1 MGNLNK
7 VMLMGDLGGEPEV
20 RQFED
25 GNMIATVSLA
35 TNERWK
41 NQDGEPQERT
51 EWHNLVFSR
60 RLAEIAKD
68 YLTKGSPIFIEGRL
82 RTRKW
87 EDENGVAH
95 YNTQILVD
103 HLQML
108 GKKEDTPNKEAETT
122 TKPKTTSAKD
132 YKAAKEGYTSNISY
146 SNSADF
152 DDDVPF

>member
-1 MGNLNK
+1 MSNLNK
-7 VMLMGDLGGEPEV
+7 VMLMGHLGGEPEF

-25 GNMIATVSLA
+25 GNVMAFVSLA

-41 NQDGEPQERT
+41 NQDGEQQERT
-51 EWHNLVFSR
+51 EWHNLVFTR

-68 YLTKGSPIFIEGRL
+68 YLTKGSPIFVEGRL
-82 RTRKW
+82 RTRRR

-108 GKKEDTPNKEAETT
+108 GKKENTPNKETTQPNKPQTT
-122 TKPKTTSAKD
+122 TKD
-132 YKAAKEGYTSNISY
+132 YKAAKEGTIPSGSHSNNTMS
-146 SNSADF
+146 F
-152 DDDVPF
+152 DDDITF

>member
-7 VMLMGDLGGEPEV
+7 VMLMGHLGGEPEV

-25 GNMIATVSLA
+25 GNLMAFVSLA
-35 TNERWK
+35 TNEYWK
-41 NQDGEPQERT
+41 NQDGEQQSRT
-51 EWHNLVFSR
+51 EWHNLVFTR

-95 YNTQILVD
+95 YNTQIHVD

-108 GKKEDTPNKEAETT
+108 GKKEDTPSKEATQPNKPQTT
-122 TKPKTTSAKD
+122 TKD
-132 YKAAKEGYTSNISY
+132 YKAAKEGYASNTTY
-146 SNSADF
+146 SNPVDF
-152 DDDVPF
+152 DDDLPF

>member
-1 MGNLNK
+1 MVNLNK
-7 VMLMGDLGGEPEV
+7 VMLMGHLGGEPEI

-25 GNMIATVSLA
+25 GNSIAIASLA

-41 NQDGEPQERT
+41 NQEGEQQERT
-51 EWHNLVFSR
+51 EWHNLVFNR

-108 GKKEDTPNKEAETT
+108 GKKEDTPNKEAAPNKAQTT
-122 TKPKTTSAKD
+122 AKD
-132 YKAAKEGYTSNISY
+132 YKAAKEGYASNISY
-146 SNSADF
+146 SNHVDF
-152 DDDVPF
+152 DDDVTF

>member
-7 VMLMGDLGGEPEV
+7 VMLMGHLGGEPEF

-25 GNMIATVSLA
+25 GNSIAFVSLA

-41 NQDGEPQERT
+41 NQDGEIQERT
-51 EWHNLVFSR
+51 EWHNLVFTR

-82 RTRKW
+82 RTRKR
-87 EDENGVAH
+87 EDENGVTH
-95 YNTQILVD
+95 YNTQIHVD

-108 GKKEDTPNKEAETT
+108 GKKEDTPSKETPQPNKPQTT
-122 TKPKTTSAKD
+122 AKD
-132 YKAAKEGYTSNISY
+132 YKAAKEGYGSNVSY
-146 SNSADF
+146 SNNVGF
-152 DDDVPF
+152 DDDVSF

>member
-7 VMLMGDLGGEPEV
+7 VMLMGYLGREPEV

-25 GNMIATVSLA
+25 GNSIAIVSLA
-35 TNERWK
+35 TNEHWK
-41 NQDGEPQERT
+41 NKEGEPQERT
-51 EWHNLVFSR
+51 EWHALVFSG

-87 EDENGVAH
+87 EDDNGTAH
-95 YNTQILVD
+95 YTTQVHVD

-108 GKKEDTPNKEAETT
+108 GKKEDTPNKEEAQPNNPQTIG
-122 TKPKTTSAKD
+122 KD
-132 YKAAKEGYTSNISY
+132 YKAYKEGYMAGASY
-146 SNSADF
+146 SHPVNF
-152 DDDVPF
+152 DEDLPF